1 MVAQDPVFG
10 PCDKSFLDSLGF
22 QIVENPS
29 AFEAIDGDTLVYA
42 VHCHE
47 EIYEEIAKA
56 NRPAIMIGNDMEE
69 LCDSR

>member
-10 PCDKSFLDSLGF
+10 ACDKAFLEFLGF
-22 QIVENPS
+22 RVVESPG
-29 AFEAIDGDTLVYA
+29 AFEAIDGESLVYA

-47 EIYEEIAKA
+47 EIYEEIAKVE
-56 NRPAIMIGNDMEE
+56 RPAVMVGNDIEE